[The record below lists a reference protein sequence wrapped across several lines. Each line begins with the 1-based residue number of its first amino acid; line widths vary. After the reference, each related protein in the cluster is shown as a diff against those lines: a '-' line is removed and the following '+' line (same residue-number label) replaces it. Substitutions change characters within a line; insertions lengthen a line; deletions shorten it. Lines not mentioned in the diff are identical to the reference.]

1 MSRFTLANI
10 YKELKIGYQK
20 LLSTF
25 FNNRTQEEYRDLIL
39 LYLKNLVHHIKKNR
53 EILFFDET
61 TTNMWDLRRKIWQ
74 PKNSRLPLVV

>member
-10 YKELKIGYQK
+10 YKELKIGYLK
-20 LLSTF
+20 LHSTF
-25 FNNRTQEEYRDLIL
+25 FNNRTQEEYSDLIL
-39 LYLKNLVHHIKKNR
+39 LYLKNLVHHIQKNR
-53 EILFFDET
+53 EIVFFYET